1 MPVFSYRGATREGV
15 IVEGAIEA
23 ADERAAIE
31 RLKTTD
37 VIPLRVATP
46 AAASRWTLRL
56 KSSRAD
62 LVTFTTELS
71 ALLGASLPLDRSL
84 NILADVSESEGL
96 RKITVSIL
104 RSIREGSSF
113 ADALQRHP
121 AMFPRLYVNVVR
133 AGESAGA
140 IDAVL
145 GELSEF
151 LESTQELRDHVVS
164 AMIYPAILVGTGGL
178 SIILLLTFVLPRF
191 ASIFKEMG
199 TSIPLSTQAVLLVSG
214 FLQNWWWF
222 LLILALAGVWAFQ
235 RYRRSPEG
243 QFKWD
248 AFKLRLM
255 KDLIRKLETARFC
268 RTLGILLKSGVP
280 LLQALNNARDV
291 IGNRVIALSVE
302 GIMAGV
308 KEGKGIA
315 GPLAASGAF
324 PPLALS
330 MITVGEETGHLEEML
345 LKVASTYEKSLR
357 QAVKR
362 FVSILEPAM
371 ILIMGLVIGFIV
383 VSMLMAI
390 FSITD
395 MPF

>member
-121 AMFPRLYVNVVR
+121 AMF
-133 AGESAGA
+133 
-140 IDAVL
+140 
-145 GELSEF
+145 
-151 LESTQELRDHVVS
+151 
-164 AMIYPAILVGTGGL
+164 
-178 SIILLLTFVLPRF
+178 
-191 ASIFKEMG
+191 
-199 TSIPLSTQAVLLVSG
+199 
-214 FLQNWWWF
+214 
-222 LLILALAGVWAFQ
+222 
-235 RYRRSPEG
+235 
-243 QFKWD
+243 
-248 AFKLRLM
+248 
-255 KDLIRKLETARFC
+255 
-268 RTLGILLKSGVP
+268 
-280 LLQALNNARDV
+280 
-291 IGNRVIALSVE
+291 
-302 GIMAGV
+302 
-308 KEGKGIA
+308 
-315 GPLAASGAF
+315 
-324 PPLALS
+324 
-330 MITVGEETGHLEEML
+330 
-345 LKVASTYEKSLR
+345 
-357 QAVKR
+357 
-362 FVSILEPAM
+362 
-371 ILIMGLVIGFIV
+371 
-383 VSMLMAI
+383 
-390 FSITD
+390 
-395 MPF
+395 